1 MQPHATAGRQP
12 YMPDAAR
19 AAMPNSPLQPLPPYL
34 LEDFAQSVDRTR
46 PLELIVPVIAGK
58 AANPIRLSNLQYRYT
73 DTMETVTVPN
83 IWYNQTVEM
92 RVEHWRWQADYLF
105 TLAQKAKEQLA
116 YVERFTGA
124 TYMGM
129 KTSIA
134 VHRARVEVQKRIE
147 RHEDMLQVLDDV
159 IAGKRFV

>member
-1 MQPHATAGRQP
+1 MQPHATAARQP
-12 YMPDAAR
+12 YMADAAR
-19 AAMPNSPLQPLPPYL
+19 AVMPNSPVQPHPPYL
-34 LEDFAQSVDRTR
+34 REDFAQSVDRTR

-58 AANPIRLSNLQYRYT
+58 AANPIRLSCLLYRYL

-92 RVEHWRWQADYLF
+92 RVEHWRWQADYMLQ
-105 TLAQKAKEQLA
+105 LVLKAKEQLA
-116 YVERFTGA
+116 YVERFTGE

-147 RHEDMLQVLDDV
+147 RHEHMQQVLDDV
-159 IAGKRFV
+159 KDGKRFI